1 VKHPFNRQ
9 SILPERIFAH
19 HRLASAR
26 QDDLQMIL
34 TTGAILRRITEAD
47 LSAASHKLATIILD
61 GIAWKDGYNGLERG
75 TAAFTLAHLAEKMG
89 MSRQHLTALL
99 AELAASTLE
108 LVRWKPNGKFAPW
121 LFRFGAVEDKALPPD
136 VVSGTGDTSL
146 SRDSE
151 NKTVFA
157 GRIEIDARANVYHT
171 PWAEVIKAAKTSLA
185 CWNVDTQAI
194 WDRFVAFNKAR
205 GNSAV
210 PAGFLLG
217 FMRKW
222 RSSTGAGTRSIAD
235 AKPQRVLDPAE
246 QELHR
251 LIAAAPGKNR
261 EFHAS
266 DLRRLIGQ
274 AAYDAR
280 VLEVIRQFGCPRFT
294 ATLAVHGRA
303 VIAGEIS
310 R

>member
-1 VKHPFNRQ
+1 MN
-9 SILPERIFAH
+9 
-19 HRLASAR
+19 
-26 QDDLQMIL
+26 L

-121 LFRFGAVEDKALPPD
+121 LFRFGTGEQDSILQD
-136 VVSGTGDTSL
+136 VVSATGDTSL
-146 SRDSE
+146 SRDSK
-151 NKTVFA
+151 NKTIFA
-157 GRIEIDARANVYHT
+157 GRIEIDMGCNVYHT
-171 PWAEVIKAAKTSLA
+171 PWADLIKAARTSLA

-194 WDRFVAFNKAR
+194 WDRFVTFNRAR
-205 GNSAV
+205 GNSTV

-222 RSSTGAGTRSIAD
+222 RSSAGAGVIPISD
-235 AKPQRVLDPAE
+235 PKPQRMLDPAA
-246 QELHR
+246 QELQR
-251 LIAAAPGKNR
+251 LIAAAPSKNR
-261 EFHAS
+261 EFHKS
-266 DLRRLIGQ
+266 DLCRLIGQ
-274 AAYDAR
+274 AAYDAQ
-280 VLEVIRQFGCPRFT
+280 VLAVLRQYGCPKF
-294 ATLAVHGRA
+294 AAILAVHGRA
-303 VIAGEIS
+303 VLAGEIS